1 MSDLGGALVL
11 HSLRPSRVVA
21 LHRRLAQYLHGA
33 ASASAIS
40 DVDSRVSAAAVLQT
54 ADLAR
59 AVGAFCSARELAALS
74 ALCVDLHGALAVE
87 AQSLWG
93 RLLFSDFS
101 VEAPQFKEARL
112 LPPPLPP
119 TPPLARAGA
128 LPSVVPLPLPTPPPP
143 PPPRPLPA
151 ACRAKRIYGLAAAS
165 KAALLRGDGSAREC
179 VRRLAAVDGVAL
191 RRFAAGMGVAAR
203 PDGGRRA

>member
-1 MSDLGGALVL
+1 MNNASYQE
-11 HSLRPSRVVA
+11 
-21 LHRRLAQYLHGA
+21 RRGQIENYFDRTA
-33 ASASAIS
+33 ASAWEKLTS
-40 DVDSRVSAAAVLQT
+40 DAPVGRI
-54 ADLAR
+54 R
-59 AVGAFCSARELAALS
+59 ATVRAGRDRMRATLLNWLGE
-74 ALCVDLHGALAVE
+74 DLHGKRILDAGCGTGALAVE